1 MDVPLYLIIAGLFLS
16 VEVIIH
22 TCTILITQST
32 DSETTIRSLRL
43 CDCLALFILIWILI
57 GSNWVFKISLHPS
70 PCTELNS
77 MGNENLG
84 NSSDLSS
91 FTFSSEEDCEDCSV
105 SVYKFT
111 SAVIIIQYV
120 IAFIVLV
127 TCCSTAIKGRAGD
140 AIYS

>member
-1 MDVPLYLIIAGLFLS
+1 
-16 VEVIIH
+16 
-22 TCTILITQST
+22 
-32 DSETTIRSLRL
+32 
-43 CDCLALFILIWILI
+43 
-57 GSNWVFKISLHPS
+57 
-70 PCTELNS
+70 